1 MLVRAVTEQL
11 PQHLPRFLLATLSP
25 QHMLEAVQAGV
36 DVFDSSHAVAAASS
50 GHALS
55 LRKAPQ
61 LQAPSKAPVMEAAI
75 KISPP
80 DAGHNDSL
88 DYNAMGPRPAEQ
100 SGPEHEQAE
109 SSPRDSKA
117 EGASEVRKDRTQV
130 LPSPAP
136 AYSHPEMNLW
146 AAEFRADNDPLVLGC
161 HCYACR
167 HHTRAYIHHLLEEHE
182 MSAQVL
188 LEMHNTWQ
196 LQCFLDEIRAAVR
209 SGTLQGLRQD
219 FESAA

>member
-1 MLVRAVTEQL
+1 MLVRAATEQL
-11 PQHLPRFLLATLSP
+11 PQHLPRFLLASLSP

-36 DVFDSSHAVAAASS
+36 DVFDSSHAVVVASR

-55 LRKAPQ
+55 LRKAPR

-75 KISPP
+75 KISAP
-80 DAGHNDSL
+80 DAGRDDSL
-88 DYNAMGPRPAEQ
+88 DGNAGKAGPAEQ
-100 SGPEHEQAE
+100 SGPELEQAE
-109 SSPRDSKA
+109 LPPRDSKA
-117 EGASEVRKDRTQV
+117 ETASEVRKDRTQV

-136 AYSHPEMNLW
+136 AYSHPEMNMW
-146 AAEFRADNDPLVLGC
+146 AAEFRTDKDPLVLGC
-161 HCYACR
+161 QCYACR

-188 LEMHNTWQ
+188 LEVHNTWQ
-196 LQCFLDEIRAAVR
+196 LQCLLDEMRAAIR
-209 SGTLQGLRQD
+209 SGNLQGLRQG